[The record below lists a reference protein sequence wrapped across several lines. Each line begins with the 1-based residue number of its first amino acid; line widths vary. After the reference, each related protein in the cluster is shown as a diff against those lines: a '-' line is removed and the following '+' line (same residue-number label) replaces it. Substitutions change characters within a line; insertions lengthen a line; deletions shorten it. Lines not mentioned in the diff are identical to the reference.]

1 MKKSTITQFA
11 LACFAVLMLI
21 LFSIGLA
28 EGSLLLMAMAVILF
42 IATFGVGFT
51 FKKKF
56 RENGEL

>member
-1 MKKSTITQFA
+1 MKKSTITQFM

-28 EGSLLLMAMAVILF
+28 EGHFLIMGAAVILF
-42 IATFGVGFT
+42 IATFGIGFT

>member
-1 MKKSTITQFA
+1 MKKSTITQFI
-11 LACFAVLMLI
+11 LACIAVLMLI

-28 EGSLLLMAMAVILF
+28 EGNFIIMGIAILLF

>member
-1 MKKSTITQFA
+1 MKKSTITQFIF
-11 LACFAVLMLI
+11 ACFAVLMLI

-28 EGSLLLMAMAVILF
+28 EGNFIIMGIAIILF

-56 RENGEL
+56 RESGEL